1 MVVGAAVCMESLK
14 ILGKGQ
20 SHMFGTQF
28 KQEVFIPLPLLC
40 VCVCVCMCLCVC
52 VCDICTVTG
61 VVFRHTGGIHYADLI
76 FEEEM
81 IFWQDRALPHF
92 YIAVW
97 DTMDES
103 KVSVE
108 MDWHGPPCPPDLTA
122 LDFFFG
128 YIKNALYM
136 PPFPNTSPDLAGMI
150 QAAVTTVTPIILTD
164 V

>member
-1 MVVGAAVCMESLK
+1 LGVGVVVDTAVHMQSLK

-40 VCVCVCMCLCVC
+40 VCVCVCVC
-52 VCDICTVTG
+52 GICTVTG
-61 VVFRHTGGIHYADLI
+61 VVFRYTGGIYHADLI

-92 YIAVW
+92 YIAVR

-103 KVSVE
+103 IVSIA
-108 MDWHGPPCPPDLTA
+108 MDWLGPPCPPDLTA
-122 LDFFFG
+122 LDFFFFCG

-136 PPFPNTSPDLAGMI
+136 PPFP
-150 QAAVTTVTPIILTD
+150 TTLPGLLG
-164 V
+164 